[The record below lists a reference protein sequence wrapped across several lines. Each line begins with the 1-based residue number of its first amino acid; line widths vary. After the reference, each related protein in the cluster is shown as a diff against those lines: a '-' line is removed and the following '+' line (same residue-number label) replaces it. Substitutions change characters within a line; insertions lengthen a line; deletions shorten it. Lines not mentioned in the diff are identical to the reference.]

1 MGQGSMW
8 EGIAIGAIALL
19 VLFWFKPGIR
29 ATLAESRKAEKDWP
43 GFLISIAFV
52 VLFVFFLMMIV

>member
-8 EGIAIGAIALL
+8 EGIAMGAIALL
-19 VLFWFKPGIR
+19 VLFWFKPGLR

-43 GFLISIAFV
+43 GFLIPMAFV

>member
-1 MGQGSMW
+1 MEPGSMW

-19 VLFWFKPGIR
+19 ILFWFKPGVQ

-43 GFLISIAFV
+43 GFLIPLAFV
-52 VLFVFFLMMIV
+52 VLFVTFLMMIV

>member
-19 VLFWFKPGIR
+19 VLFWFKPGVR
-29 ATLAESRKAEKDWP
+29 ATLAESRNAEKDWP
-43 GFLISIAFV
+43 GFLIPIAFV